1 MVAPT
6 RGACPIT
13 AFKPF
18 HQPTDEQRRRLDGIW
33 LEITRAQSARVA
45 CEVLVHRLA
54 ELLNI
59 GAAILQHSADG
70 WTVMSE
76 SGPADLEGDRRLEV
90 RAISTELAA
99 SGHGPAAVAP
109 TGSRWTGIPIGEA
122 DPPGVWVLLLPGEPA
137 IWRAAPWFEAFVRE
151 VSLALQLVASMDLVR
166 QRGRLLRR
174 EYAFTR
180 RLAQM
185 RGPVVHQLIV
195 DTIAKAVG
203 AQIGSLALAVPEEE
217 TLRIAATRGYPMGL
231 VQHVRIAPGV
241 GVLGSVFL
249 SRQPLLVADVTAVP
263 GRPRPRYQT
272 KSFMA
277 VPLISG
283 DTVLGVVA
291 VTDRLDGRPFA
302 RQHLTIARTLMAP
315 AALTLVRERI
325 TMQASEL
332 ARATSIDPLTG
343 LTNRREFQNRL
354 EEELERARR
363 HSLDLALLMIDLDG
377 FKTINDTKG
386 HIAGD
391 AALQAAAK
399 VLQRSVRKFDVCA
412 RYGGDEFAIITP
424 GSTAPQAVQHAE
436 RIRRRIGH
444 FQGTRGEEGPALT
457 ASIGVAVV
465 TPGMSSTQLISLADR
480 ALYRAKAEGRNC
492 VRLAEQENEPV
503 T

>member
-1 MVAPT
+1 
-6 RGACPIT
+6 
-13 AFKPF
+13 
-18 HQPTDEQRRRLDGIW
+18 
-33 LEITRAQSARVA
+33 
-45 CEVLVHRLA
+45 
-54 ELLNI
+54 
-59 GAAILQHSADG
+59 
-70 WTVMSE
+70 
-76 SGPADLEGDRRLEV
+76 
-90 RAISTELAA
+90 
-99 SGHGPAAVAP
+99 
-109 TGSRWTGIPIGEA
+109 
-122 DPPGVWVLLLPGEPA
+122 
-137 IWRAAPWFEAFVRE
+137 
-151 VSLALQLVASMDLVR
+151 
-166 QRGRLLRR
+166 
-174 EYAFTR
+174 
-180 RLAQM
+180 
-185 RGPVVHQLIV
+185 
-195 DTIAKAVG
+195 
-203 AQIGSLALAVPEEE
+203 
-217 TLRIAATRGYPMGL
+217 

-241 GVLGSVFL
+241 GVLGSVFV

-277 VPLISG
+277 VPVVSG

-291 VTDRLDGRPFA
+291 VTDRVDGRPFE
-302 RQHLTIARTLMAP
+302 RQHLTVARTLMAP

-332 ARATSIDPLTG
+332 ARATSVDPLTG

-377 FKTINDTKG
+377 FKAINDTKG

-424 GSTAPQAVQHAE
+424 GSTAPQALQHAE

-444 FQGTRGEEGPALT
+444 FQGARGTLEEGPPLT

-503 T
+503 A